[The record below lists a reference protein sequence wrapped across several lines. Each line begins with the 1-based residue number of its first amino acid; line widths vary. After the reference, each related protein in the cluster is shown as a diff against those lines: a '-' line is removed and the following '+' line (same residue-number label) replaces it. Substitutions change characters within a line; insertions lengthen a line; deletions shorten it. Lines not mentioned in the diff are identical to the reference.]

1 MMVCSCKEFH
11 DNMTQIDCAISAAW
25 VHGVILG
32 KDYVPFKFCP
42 WCGEKLHLEYDEEF
56 DTDEEDA

>member
-1 MMVCSCKEFH
+1 
-11 DNMTQIDCAISAAW
+11 MTQIDCAISAAW